1 MAFSKIQG
9 LQMRG
14 LQMHGLHRRNSDNM
28 QGGGNSLYPILHAAD
43 SIKEYQRE
51 LVSKEVE
58 SLWELG
64 MVGSSFSGVMRKA
77 DNFREQL
84 SQFEQSFSEINTV
97 AGQFG
102 QVRESISDAVSEAQ
116 GKVEEL
122 KDTSVYVERT
132 YSDMEQTFAQL
143 QTSVE
148 GIKQC
153 MKKIIS
159 IADQTNILA
168 LNASIEAARAGESGR
183 GFAVVATNV
192 KELADQI
199 KGLAEEVDTGVHE
212 VERGTGELNDSITTS
227 QRALNQNIDTVN
239 STYES
244 FNKITE
250 TADNTVS
257 VQTEISNVIDEAQRE
272 LQTIGAFFDDI
283 KQQYQ
288 DVVKHIDQANNLGT
302 TKSALFEDMDNILS
316 QIHPLAETMSP

>member
-9 LQMRG
+9 L
-14 LQMHGLHRRNSDNM
+14 HRKKAGDR
-28 QGGGNSLYPILHAAD
+28 QGGGYSLYPILHAAD
-43 SIKEYQRE
+43 SIKEYQKE

-84 SQFEQSFSEINTV
+84 SGFEQSFSDINNV
-97 AGQFG
+97 AGQFE
-102 QVRESISDAVSEAQ
+102 QVRGSISDAVSEAQ

-122 KDTSVYVERT
+122 KSTSVHVERT
-132 YSDMEQTFAQL
+132 YSDMEQMFAQL

-159 IADQTNILA
+159 IAEQTNILA
-168 LNASIEAARAGESGR
+168 LNASIEAARAGQSGR

-199 KGLAEEVDTGVHE
+199 KQLAEEVDTGVHE
-212 VERGTGELNDSITTS
+212 VECGTGELNNSISAS
-227 QRALNQNIDTVN
+227 QRALSQNIDTVN

-250 TADNTVS
+250 TAEKTVS
-257 VQTEISNVIDEAQRE
+257 VQTEISNVIEDAHRD
-272 LQTIGAFFDDI
+272 LQTIGEFFDEI
-283 KQQYQ
+283 KQQYR

-302 TKSALFEDMDNILS
+302 TKSAIFEDMDNILS
-316 QIHPLAETMSP
+316 QIHPLVKAMNP

>member
-9 LQMRG
+9 LHFKKTNDR
-14 LQMHGLHRRNSDNM
+14 H
-28 QGGGNSLYPILHAAD
+28 GGGNSLYPILHAAD
-43 SIKEYQRE
+43 SIKEYQKE

-58 SLWELG
+58 SLFELG

-77 DNFREQL
+77 DSFHEQL
-84 SQFEQSFSEINTV
+84 SGFEQSFSDINSV
-97 AGQFG
+97 AGQFE
-102 QVRESISDAVSEAQ
+102 QVRGAISDAVSEAQ

-122 KDTSVYVERT
+122 KSTSVHVERT

-143 QTSVE
+143 QVSVE

-159 IADQTNILA
+159 IAEQTNILA

-199 KGLAEEVDTGVHE
+199 KELAEEVDTGVHE
-212 VERGTGELNDSITTS
+212 VERGTGELNNSITAS
-227 QRALNQNIDTVN
+227 QHALGKNIDTVN

-250 TADNTVS
+250 TADNTVA
-257 VQTEISNVIDEAQRE
+257 VQTEISNVIDGAHRD
-272 LQTIGAFFDDI
+272 LQTIGQFFDEI
-283 KQQYQ
+283 KQQYR
-288 DVVKHIDQANNLGT
+288 DVVTHIERANNLGT

-316 QIHPLAETMSP
+316 QFHPIVEEMNP